1 VISYSESNFIMRTR
15 PASTTPLRARIR
27 AEVRAGILDA
37 AEEVFSEEG
46 LLTGR
51 MEHVAQRAG
60 VAVGTVYNH
69 FEDREAVLLRLL
81 QARRGELLRHVDEAI
96 AGAGPQFQDQLAAF
110 LTSVFAYVRRH
121 RPFLSLLVQEEAV
134 ALKLHLAPPPE
145 ERTLPQLRERAQ
157 RMVTLGL
164 RQGRLRRRDSDLWPD
179 LLIGSLHSL
188 LLREL
193 TLQSDVRLTDPGR
206 QALAFFLE
214 GAGRGSHA

>member
-1 VISYSESNFIMRTR
+1 VVSYSESKFIMRTG

-27 AEVRAGILDA
+27 AEVHAGILDA

-51 MEHVAQRAG
+51 MEHVAHRAG

-69 FEDREAVLLRLL
+69 FKDREAVLLSLL
-81 QARRGELLRHVDEAI
+81 KARRGELLRHVDEAI
-96 AGAGPQFQDQLAAF
+96 AEAGPQFQDQLAAF
-110 LTSVFAYVRRH
+110 LASVFAYVRRH
-121 RPFLSLLVQEEAV
+121 RSFLSLLVQEEAV
-134 ALKLHLAPPPE
+134 ALKLSLAPPPE

-157 RMVTLGL
+157 RMVALGL
-164 RQGRLRRRDSDLWPD
+164 KQGRLRRRDSELWSD
-179 LLIGSLHSL
+179 LLIGSLRSL

-193 TLQSDVRLTDPGR
+193 ALPSDARMPDPER
-206 QALAFFLE
+206 QALSFFLE